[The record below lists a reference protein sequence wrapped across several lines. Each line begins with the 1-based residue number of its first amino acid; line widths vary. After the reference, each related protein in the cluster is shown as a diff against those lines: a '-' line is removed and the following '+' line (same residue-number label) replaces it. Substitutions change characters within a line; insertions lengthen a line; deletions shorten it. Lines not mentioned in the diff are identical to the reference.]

1 MTSPSNSKDKPKS
14 GRKIYNIAE
23 PILGELEMSY
33 VVDAMRSGWIS
44 SLGPYIGRFEEE
56 YAAYCQCKHGAAT
69 SNGTAALHLALVSL
83 GIGPGDEVIIPSL
96 TFVATANAV
105 IYTGATPVFV
115 DSLTSTWC
123 MDPAAIERAV
133 STRTRAIIAVHLYGH
148 PCDMDAIAKIA
159 SSRGIA
165 VIEDAAEAHGAR
177 YGNRKV
183 GSLSD
188 VGIFSFYGS
197 KIITTGEGGM
207 LVSSNAKLIER
218 ARFLRDHAMSPD
230 RPYWHPEVGY
240 NYRMTNIEAAIG
252 LAQIQRIEEFLG
264 RKRKLLNSYRQLLSG
279 IEGLEFNPDVL
290 PARSSFWLICML
302 IPPGVPVP
310 DIAARLKKD
319 GIDTRP
325 FFHPMHELP
334 PFKQF
339 RAVHA
344 EGDGCPVA
352 ERLAQTGII
361 LPSSLNF
368 TGEDIEFI
376 AKRFNQA
383 FTAVRDSLVYSSSMQ
398 LILPLGR
405 LA

>member
-1 MTSPSNSKDKPKS
+1 MTSPSNSKDEPKS

-33 VVDAMRSGWIS
+33 VIDAMRSGWIS

-56 YAAYCQCKHGAAT
+56 YAAFCQCKHGAST

-115 DSLTSTWC
+115 DSLSSTWC
-123 MDPAAIERAV
+123 MDPAAIKRAV

-159 SSRGIA
+159 SPRGIA

-177 YGNRKV
+177 YGNRIV

-207 LVSSNAKLIER
+207 LVSSNQKLIER

-240 NYRMTNIEAAIG
+240 NYRMTNIQAAIG
-252 LAQIQRIEEFLG
+252 LAQIQRIEEFLV
-264 RKRKLLNSYRQLLSG
+264 RKRKLLNSYRQMLSA
-279 IEGLEFNPDVL
+279 IDGLEFNPDVL
-290 PARSSFWLICML
+290 PGQSSVWLICIL
-302 IPPGVPVP
+302 IPPGVPVAE
-310 DIAARLKKD
+310 IASRLMKD

-339 RAVHA
+339 KAVHA

-352 ERLAQTGII
+352 ERLARTGMI

-368 TGEDIEFI
+368 TDEDIEFI
-376 AKRFNQA
+376 TRRFTHA
-383 FTAVRDSLVYSSSMQ
+383 FKAVKDSLFIRVAEQ
-398 LILPLGR
+398 ILR
-405 LA
+405 

>member
-1 MTSPSNSKDKPKS
+1 MYQNPAGGRSLTLPSESKDQPKS

-33 VVDAMRSGWIS
+33 VIDAMRSGWIS
-44 SLGPYIGRFEEE
+44 SLGPYIGRFEDDF
-56 YAAYCQCKHGAAT
+56 AASCQCKHGAAT
-69 SNGTAALHLALVSL
+69 SNGTAALHLALVAL

-115 DSLTSTWC
+115 DSLPSTWC
-123 MDPAAIERAV
+123 MDPAAIERAI
-133 STRTRAIIAVHLYGH
+133 SPRTRGIIAVHLYGH
-148 PCDMDAIAKIA
+148 PCEMDAVTKIA
-159 SSRGIA
+159 STRGIA
-165 VIEDAAEAHGAR
+165 VIEDAAQAHGAQ
-177 YGNRKV
+177 YGNRRV
-183 GSLSD
+183 GSLGD

-207 LVSSNAKLIER
+207 LVSNNPKLIER
-218 ARFLRDHAMSPD
+218 ARFLRDHAMSAD

-240 NYRMTNIEAAIG
+240 NYRMTNIQAAIG
-252 LAQIQRIEEFLG
+252 LAQIERIEEFLS

-279 IEGLEFNPDVL
+279 IDGLEFNPDVL
-290 PARSSFWLICML
+290 PSRSSLWLVCIL
-302 IPPGVPVP
+302 LPPGVPVA
-310 DIAARLKKD
+310 DIAARLKED
-319 GIDTRP
+319 GVDTRP

-352 ERLAQTGII
+352 ERLARTGMV

-368 TGEDIEFI
+368 IDEDIEFI
-376 AKRFNQA
+376 TSRFTHA
-383 FTAVRDSLVYSSSMQ
+383 FKAVKDSLCYSS
-398 LILPLGR
+398 
-405 LA
+405 A